1 MKATILRLSI
11 MIVLGALAL
20 AFAAAAQAQTAL
32 NYKTF
37 AVPFSF
43 KVGDKVLPAG
53 EYRITAENQVIR
65 VQKTDGKEN
74 VVTLTQRTRGTNH
87 NLSDAKLTFRRY
99 GDQYYLSQVWLPK
112 SLGRELKKPRREVT
126 DIAQNFS
133 IVEIHGR

>member
-1 MKATILRLSI
+1 MKSTILRLA
-11 MIVLGALAL
+11 MTIVLGALAL

-43 KVGDKVLPAG
+43 KVGNKVLPAG
-53 EYRITAENQVIR
+53 EYKITAENEIIR

-74 VVTLTQRTRGTNH
+74 AVTLTQRTRGTNH

-99 GDQYYLSQVWLPK
+99 GGQYYLSQVWLPD
-112 SLGRELKKPRREVT
+112 SLGRELKRPRHDAT
-126 DIAQNFS
+126 DVAQNYA
-133 IVEIHGR
+133 IVEIFGF